1 MATHI
6 PTTSRR
12 WLLAAAT
19 PAVLMLSGVTVAA
32 PATINPD
39 AALIGL
45 CAEFE
50 ALERKIEATFG
61 GIAAIADDDS
71 ADAATEALRVE
82 QDPIIDAITA
92 CRPTTLAG
100 FTALAGIAMLWRPEL
115 IEASPAQGDTGE
127 RLIAALV
134 RGLTGGAAA

>member
-1 MATHI
+1 MN
-6 PTTSRR
+6 RR
-12 WLLAAAT
+12 DLLAAAP
-19 PAVLMLSGVTVAA
+19 PAALALSGVAVAA
-32 PATINPD
+32 PATVNPD
-39 AALIGL
+39 AALISL
-45 CAEFE
+45 CAKFE
-50 ALERKIEATFG
+50 ALERKAEAALATNDEEQDR
-61 GIAAIADDDS
+61 ADAIAE
-71 ADAATEALRVE
+71 TIHQE
-82 QDPIIDAITA
+82 QAPIVAAITA